1 MLRDKNLVPLSR
13 QHQHALALCVRI
25 HRASPID
32 ASALDPWQAE
42 MAQQFEAEIKIHFAV
57 EEQVLFPVARQ
68 FSELGHLID
77 ELLAEHRVLRD
88 CFQNAE
94 KKQMQPVEVTDFARK
109 LSEHIRKEERQ
120 LFERLQELLP
130 PEKMDRMGHELD
142 HVLQSGSQTCTVA
155 TPKQYK

>member
-1 MLRDKNLVPLSR
+1 
-13 QHQHALALCVRI
+13 
-25 HRASPID
+25 
-32 ASALDPWQAE
+32 